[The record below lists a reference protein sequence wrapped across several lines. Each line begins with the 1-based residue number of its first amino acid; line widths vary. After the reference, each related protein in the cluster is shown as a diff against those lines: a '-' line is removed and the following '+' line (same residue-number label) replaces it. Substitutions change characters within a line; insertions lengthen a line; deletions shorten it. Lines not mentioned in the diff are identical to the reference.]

1 MGMFLFLK
9 WIVVSK
15 QVELLAADKQV
26 EMVHGPNGGFHLDQ
40 KQGKSSFF
48 CGELLTSEGY
58 DTVLLFGI
66 VLGKDGAE
74 ASWFV
79 VIP

>member
-1 MGMFLFLK
+1 MGMFQLLK
-9 WIVVSK
+9 WLVVS
-15 QVELLAADKQV
+15 QQGELLAAEVQV

-40 KQGKSSFF
+40 KQDKSSFF
-48 CGELLTSEGY
+48 CGELSTGEGY
-58 DTVLLFGI
+58 NTVLLFVI
-66 VLGKDGAE
+66 VLGKDGAK